1 MTKQL
6 RLLILTLLCAVF
18 NVAQGE
24 TFTFST
30 MGYENAQDVTE
41 VKGTDVTITLEKGEG
56 NAPKYYNSGT
66 ALRVYAKNKVTFSSA
81 KEISSIKFTC
91 PSGYTITAEYEF
103 STGEFA
109 DDTWTGNAKEV
120 SLTNL
125 AEKSNQWRFLE
136 ITVNFADGTVSK
148 VSPGLSINDV
158 TINKG
163 ESAALN
169 ITTKSDGALTFNT
182 SDAGV
187 ATVESANGSYI
198 LKSGNQGTATISVT
212 QAETDNYLADETSFN
227 VKVVVPGENVTVQLP
242 YSVNFTEGI
251 GDFKIENISNPDNLE
266 IWKQSK
272 DYGMTASGYVGSDK
286 SYHISESWLV
296 SPIIDLTG
304 VSAAT
309 LAFSDN
315 WNKYFGDYDN
325 DFGVFVREEGGQWTK
340 LDITYP
346 KPSSTYNGWN
356 DKNIDLAAFVG
367 KKIQVGFKYTSTAE
381 VAGTYEVRSFSV
393 TAGDTVEKEEA
404 GLSFDVDN
412 FTAIIGEENAF
423 PKLNNPN
430 GLTVTYSTT
439 TESIATIDAATGAI
453 TLVAPGQTTVKATAE
468 ESDKY
473 KAGTAT
479 YLLVVKEKAIAGT
492 ETFALVADAS
502 SLAAGDR
509 IIIVNEDNTY
519 AISTTQNANNRA
531 ATEVQAESDGT
542 IVASN
547 IVQVFTLEGS
557 KDAWLL
563 NAGTGYLC
571 APGTTGNWLRTEESA
586 DEKAQASIS
595 IADGVATLQFNQ
607 WDEKARTLLRFN
619 PNNNNPIFS
628 CYGNTST
635 VGSLVRIYKSGAAPE
650 KTLTIIGTTPF
661 TNETTVTITPS
672 NADFAVYYTIDG
684 SDPRNGGKV
693 YSAPFTINATTT
705 VKAVEEDYAG
715 ELSQVVEKTFVKED
729 TPDTDIVENI
739 AAFKALE
746 DGTEAT
752 LKLNNAQVLF
762 VSTNDTYIRDASG
775 AIDFYQTGLSLE
787 PGQVLNGTVTGKKAT
802 YNKIPEL
809 AKTDNT
815 NADAFTATAG
825 KAEPKV
831 MTVAQAKSENNYCDL
846 IKIEGVKVVSKVE
859 GKYTNIYAYVGNDS
873 IWIYDRFKV
882 GMGDWNENDTYN
894 VEGILVPYSG
904 KYEIYITQPLAA
916 GETPDPGITT
926 CANIAEFKALSSGTE
941 AKLSLNDAVVLYAT
955 DRDVF
960 VRDASGAI
968 EFYNTGITFT
978 AGQILNG
985 SITGKYSPYNNL
997 PELTKSDNT
1006 NDSGITFT
1014 EGGNTAPVK
1023 VKLAELFDMKY
1034 VCDMVE
1040 VEEEVTVQNIDNKIY
1055 ASIDGQEPKL
1065 QLYDKFKIAQDG
1077 IADGKY
1083 NVYGILTIYKDSY
1096 QLYPIGITPAS
1107 GINDIVSDG
1116 DSDAPAYT
1124 ISGQR
1129 VQSGFK
1135 GIVIQNGRKFIRK

>member
-1 MTKQL
+1 MKKQL

-18 NVAQGE
+18 NVAQAE

-30 MGYENAQDVTE
+30 MGYENAQEVTE
-41 VKGTDVTITLEKGEG
+41 VKGTYVTITLDKGEG
-56 NAPKYYNSGT
+56 TSPKYYNSGS
-66 ALRVYAKNKVTFSSA
+66 ALRVYAKNTVTFTSA
-81 KEISSIKFTC
+81 KEISSIQFTC
-91 PSGYTITAEYEF
+91 VSDYAITADYKF

-109 DDTWTGNAKEV
+109 DGTWTGKAKEV

-125 AEKSNQWRFLE
+125 AEKSNQWRFVE

-148 VSPGLSINDV
+148 TNPGLKIDDV

-163 ESAALN
+163 ESAALK
-169 ITTKSDGALTFNT
+169 ITTKSDGALTFST
-182 SDAGV
+182 SNADV
-187 ATVESANGSYI
+187 ATVEAANGSYT
-198 LKSGNQGTATISVT
+198 LKAGNAGNATINVT
-212 QAETDNYLADETSFN
+212 QAETDNYTSAETSFN
-227 VKVVVPGENVTVQLP
+227 VKVVVPGETSTVQPP
-242 YSVNFTEGI
+242 YTVNFQEGQ
-251 GDFKIENISNPDNLE
+251 GDFTIEDISNPDNME
-266 IWKQSK
+266 IWKQGSS
-272 DYGMTASGYVGSDK
+272 YGMTASGYIDK
-286 SYHISESWLV
+286 SYHASESWLI
-296 SPIIDLTG
+296 SPVIDLTG
-304 VSAAT
+304 VQAAT

-340 LDITYP
+340 LNITYT
-346 KPSSTYNGWN
+346 KPSSTYNGWD
-356 DKNIDLAAFVG
+356 DKNIDLAAYVG
-367 KKIQVGFKYTSTAE
+367 KKIQVGFKYTSTTEA
-381 VAGTYEVRSFSV
+381 AGTYEVKSFSV
-393 TAGDTVEKEEA
+393 TAGQAVEKEEA
-404 GLSFDVDN
+404 GLSYDVDN
-412 FTAIIGEENAF
+412 FTAFIGEANTF
-423 PKLNNPN
+423 PTLNNPN
-430 GLTVTYSTT
+430 GLAVTYSTT
-439 TESIATIDAATGAI
+439 TESIATIDATTGAI

-468 ESDKY
+468 ETDKY

-492 ETFALVADAS
+492 EKFALVADAS
-502 SLAAGDR
+502 ALAAGDR
-509 IIIVNEDNTY
+509 IIIVNEESTY

-531 ATEVQAESDGT
+531 ATDVQLESDGT
-542 IVASN
+542 ITASN
-547 IVQVFTLEGS
+547 IVQVITLEGN

-571 APGTTGNWLRTEESA
+571 APGTTGNWLRTEETA
-586 DEKAQASIS
+586 DEKAQATIS
-595 IADGVATLQFNQ
+595 IADGVATIQFKQ
-607 WDEKARTLLRFN
+607 WDESARTLLRFN
-619 PNNNNPIFS
+619 PNKDNPIFS
-628 CYGNTST
+628 CYGSIST
-635 VGSLVRIYKSGAAPE
+635 VGSLVRIYKSGDAPE
-650 KTLTIIGTTPF
+650 KTLTISGTTPF

-672 NADFAVYYTIDG
+672 NADYAVYYTTDG
-684 SDPRNGGKV
+684 TDPRNGGKV
-693 YSAPFTINATTT
+693 YAGPFTINATTT

-746 DGTEAT
+746 DGKEAT
-752 LKLNNAQVLF
+752 LKLNNAQVLY
-762 VSTNDTYIRDASG
+762 VGTNDTYIRDASG

-787 PGQVLNGTVTGKKAT
+787 AGQVLNGTVTGKKAT
-802 YNKIPEL
+802 YNNIPEM

-831 MTVAQAKSENNYCDL
+831 MTVAQAKSEDNYCDL
-846 IKIEGVKVVSKVE
+846 IKIEGVKIVSKVE

-882 GMGDWNENDTYN
+882 GLGDWNENDTYN

-904 KYEIYITQPLAA
+904 KYEIYVTQPLTS
-916 GETPDPGITT
+916 GETPDPGVTT
-926 CANIAEFKALSSGTE
+926 CANIAEFKALNSGTE
-941 AKLSLNDAVVLYAT
+941 AKLTLNNAVVLYAK

-978 AGQILNG
+978 NGQILNG
-985 SITGKYSPYNNL
+985 FIIGKYSPFNNL
-997 PELTKSDNT
+997 PELAKTDKT
-1006 NDSGITFT
+1006 NDSGITFS
-1014 EGGNTAPVK
+1014 EGGAPTPVK
-1023 VKLAELFDMKY
+1023 VKFAELFDMKY
-1034 VCDMVE
+1034 LCDLLE
-1040 VEEEVTVQNIDNKIY
+1040 VEEVLAVQTTDGNIY
-1055 ASIDGQEPKL
+1055 ASIEGQDQNI
-1065 QLYDKFKIAQDG
+1065 QLFDKFKVAEGG

-1083 NVYGILTIYKDSY
+1083 NIYGILSYYKDKY

-1107 GINDIVSDG
+1107 GINDVVTDAG
-1116 DSDAPAYT
+1116 NDAPAYN